1 MDTVDRDWQFAQ
13 GVRVGPHSGDNV
25 VIVVLIAESENN

>member
-1 MDTVDRDWQFAQ
+1 MDKVDRDWQLAQ
-13 GVRVGPHSGDNV
+13 GVRVGLHSGDNF